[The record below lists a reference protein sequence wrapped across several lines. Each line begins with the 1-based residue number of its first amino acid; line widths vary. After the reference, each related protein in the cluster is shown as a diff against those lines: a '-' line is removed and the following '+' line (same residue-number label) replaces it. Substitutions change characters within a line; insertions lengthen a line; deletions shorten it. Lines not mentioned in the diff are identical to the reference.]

1 MNRRQLAFIVLVNG
15 LVGFVIA
22 LGVVWVFEIR
32 RPEAEELAALSRPLA
47 EGILAATAT
56 PQALPSPAAVAAATA
71 QEPQVEELPVVE
83 EQASAGEKEVYTV
96 QAGDSLLAIA
106 TRYRVTIDE
115 IVQENGLTNPDFLF
129 SGQQLVI
136 PVGGRANDTTPTATP
151 VVIQGVEITAIEGGG
166 DHESESVLVVND
178 SDTAFSLQGWQLAR
192 EGGPAYTLGNVPLFP
207 GGSVRV
213 HTRAGTN
220 TSIDLYWGQGEAVW
234 QSGTTAILLSGQG
247 AVVHSLSAP

>member
-15 LVGFVIA
+15 LVSFVIA

-32 RPEAEELAALSRPLA
+32 RPDAEELAALSAPLA

-56 PQALPSPAAVAAATA
+56 PQVLPSPAVVATLPD
-71 QEPQVEELPVVE
+71 QEPQVEALPVE
-83 EQASAGEKEVYTV
+83 GEQVSAGEQEIYIVK
-96 QAGDSLLAIA
+96 AGDSLLAIA
-106 TRYRVTIDE
+106 TSFGVTIE
-115 IVQENGLTNPDFLF
+115 QIMQANGLTNPDFLF

-136 PVGGRANDTTPTATP
+136 PVGGRASNAAPTATP
-151 VVIQGVEITAIEGGG
+151 VVIQGVEIAAVEGGG
-166 DHESESVLVVND
+166 NLENESVLVVND

-192 EGGPAYTLGNVPLFP
+192 EGGPAYTFGNIPLFP

-213 HTRAGTN
+213 HTRSGTN

-234 QSGTTAILLSGQG
+234 QSGATAILLSGQG

>member
-15 LVGFVIA
+15 LVSFVIA
-22 LGVVWVFEIR
+22 LGVVWVYEIR
-32 RPEAEELAALSRPLA
+32 RPDAEELAALVASRP
-47 EGILAATAT
+47 EGILAATA
-56 PQALPSPAAVAAATA
+56 PPPAAPSPAAAAAATA
-71 QEPQVEELPVVE
+71 QEPQVEALTAEGQQTPASE
-83 EQASAGEKEVYTV
+83 EEIYIV

-106 TRYRVTIDE
+106 TRYGITIDE

-136 PVGGRANDTTPTATP
+136 PARGRAHNAAPTATP
-151 VVIQGVEITAIEGGG
+151 VVIEGVEIQAIEGGG
-166 DHESESVLVVND
+166 NLENESVLVVND

-192 EGGPAYTLGNVPLFP
+192 EGGPAYTFGNVPLFP

-234 QSGTTAILLSGQG
+234 QGGTTAILLSGQG
-247 AVVHSLSAP
+247 AVIHSLTAP